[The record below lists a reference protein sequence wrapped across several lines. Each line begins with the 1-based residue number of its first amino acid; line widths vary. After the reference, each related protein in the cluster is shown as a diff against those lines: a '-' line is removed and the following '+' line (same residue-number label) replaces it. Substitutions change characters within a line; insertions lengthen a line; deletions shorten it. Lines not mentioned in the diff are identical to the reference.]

1 MSDYQRL
8 RTPFPQMS
16 FTPDVPSNAL
26 GPNEYNSGRNVEADV
41 RGIKKIYGEQ
51 DILSTIPNLPI
62 FMDGGF
68 RSETQWVYIVATRDS
83 SDRGRW
89 YLITSA
95 GISNI
100 TPGVGANPSVFLTG
114 YTADINITT
123 SWVGSVFFINDGLSS
138 PMYLLP
144 TATEIYKY
152 DAAPDNYIWNYDIDV
167 SATRAA
173 FVRNFCSPN
182 VGNILIAG
190 NLTKDYITSGLTINY
205 PTTVRWSQAFANTG
219 VPATWVPTLSNVANE
234 QEIPVRGPIVD
245 GFFLGGNFYVC
256 SYWDTVVFSPIAY
269 QNSTA
274 PIFGV
279 RLFNQGRGLINNN
292 CWSNTDTN
300 VYGVDSRDIWVFNG
314 SDFAPL
320 GNQKVR
326 DYFFRNLSTT
336 YSDRIFMINNTQKNQ
351 IEIYYP
357 DLTSSGWCNK
367 MLSYRYDLQIWN
379 APKDIANACMGAEAP
394 VYTGGVFKFASRTVT
409 YAPAGASSKLI
420 QTNIGNSFINSAP
433 IPALFERNNM
443 VLQGSQGP
451 VPYSSK
457 VYIHRVL
464 PEIAGTGVIDITLG
478 GANSTAQPATYGQ
491 TGHVNIVT
499 DNPWVTTQQNNVRT
513 VSVKVESNDATD
525 AWNLTAL
532 NWQATVVEDAF

>member
-51 DILSTIPNLPI
+51 EILSTIPNLPI

-68 RSETQWVYIVATRDS
+68 RSETQWVYIIATRDS
-83 SDRGRW
+83 SNQGRW
-89 YLITSA
+89 YLITSS

-100 TPGVGANPSVFLTG
+100 TPGVGGNPSAYLTG
-114 YTADINITT
+114 YTSDINITT

-138 PMYLLP
+138 PMYFLP
-144 TATEIYKY
+144 DRNEISLY
-152 DAAPDNYIWNYDIDV
+152 DAAPDNYIWNYDIGV

-190 NLTKDYITSGLTINY
+190 NITKDYTSSGLTINY

-219 VPATWVPTLSNVANE
+219 VPATWEPTLSNVANE

-326 DYFFRNLSTT
+326 DYFFRNLSVT

-394 VYTGGVFKFASRTVT
+394 IFTGGVFKFASRTVT

-420 QTNIGNSFINSAP
+420 QTNIGNSFINSAA
-433 IPALFERNNM
+433 IPTLFERNNM
-443 VLQGSQGP
+443 VLQGNQGP

-457 VYIHRVL
+457 IYIHRVL
-464 PEIAGTGVIDITLG
+464 PEIAGTGTIDITLG

-491 TGHVNIVT
+491 TGRVNIVT

>member
-51 DILSTIPNLPI
+51 DILSTIPNYPI

-68 RSETQWVYIVATRDS
+68 RGEAQWVYIVATRDT
-83 SDRGRW
+83 SDHGRW

-100 TPGVGANPSVFLTG
+100 TPGIGANPSAYLTG

-123 SWVGSVFFINDGLSS
+123 SWVGNVFFINDGLSS

-152 DAAPDNYIWNYDIDV
+152 DAAPDNYVWNYDIGV
-167 SATRAA
+167 SATRAG

-190 NLTKDYITSGLTINY
+190 NLTKDYTSSGLTVNY
-205 PTTVRWSQAFANTG
+205 PTTVRWSQSFANTG

-320 GNQKVR
+320 GNQRVR

-379 APKDIANACMGAEAP
+379 APKDIDNACMGCEAP
-394 VYTGGVFKFASRTVT
+394 IYTGGVFKFASRTVT
-409 YAPAGASSKLI
+409 YVPNGTEKKLI
-420 QTNIGNSFINSAP
+420 QTNIGNSFINNAP

-443 VLQGSQGP
+443 VLQGNQGP

-457 VYIHRVL
+457 VYIHRLL
-464 PEIAGTGVIDITLG
+464 PEIAGTGVIDITVG

-491 TGHVNIVT
+491 TGHVSIVT